1 MNDAIYIQRC
11 FDLAQNGAGQVSPN
25 PMVGAVIVCA
35 GKIIGEGWHRQYGG
49 PHAEVLAVQSVR
61 NPELLPQATLYC
73 SLEPCHHFGKTPP
86 CVDLML
92 NKKIPRVVIANMD
105 PNPLVAG
112 QSIRKMR
119 EHGVAVTTGVLE
131 EQGQWLNRAFFT
143 WIQQQRPYIILK
155 WAQSKDGYIGKKGEQ
170 TAISGPATQR
180 LVHRWRSETDAML
193 VGTQT
198 ALIDNPRLNNRYFGD
213 RQPLRIAIDREGKIP
228 TGFHLLDDSQPTW
241 IIGKERAGPWKNT
254 RFVNLEREHM
264 MPALLQELYFHK
276 KATLLVEGGAALLN
290 AFLEQGYG
298 DEIRVITNDRHLGD
312 GVKAPV
318 LPVGAV
324 FMEQFSI
331 GMDGIAIY
339 RR

>member
-11 FDLAQNGAGQVSPN
+11 FDLAQNGTGQVSPN

-86 CVDLML
+86 CVDLIL

-213 RQPLRIAIDREGKIP
+213 RQPLRIALDWEGKIP
-228 TGFHLLDDSQPTW
+228 AGFHLLDDSQPTW
-241 IIGKERAGPWKNT
+241 IIGKERAGSWENT

-290 AFLEQGYG
+290 AFLEQGDG

-312 GVKAPV
+312 GVQAPA

-331 GMDGIAIY
+331 GMDSISIY